1 MRNARAPE
9 GGFFLTHT
17 VHRPLKTKS
26 DNNVVYLLTYLFTRW
41 SYLSEVDSRVLT
53 GAQAKCRNVQTGQVD
68 AFERNLLA
76 HSVHHQFTVQRET

>member
-1 MRNARAPE
+1 
-9 GGFFLTHT
+9 
-17 VHRPLKTKS
+17 
-26 DNNVVYLLTYLFTRW
+26 
-41 SYLSEVDSRVLT
+41 LT